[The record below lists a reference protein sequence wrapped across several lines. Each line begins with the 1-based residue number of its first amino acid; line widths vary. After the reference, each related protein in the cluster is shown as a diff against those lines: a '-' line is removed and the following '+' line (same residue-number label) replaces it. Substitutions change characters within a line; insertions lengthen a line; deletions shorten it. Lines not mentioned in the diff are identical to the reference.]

1 MENRTV
7 ERWQAQE
14 FSYREKDSSWYMT
27 VGIIAGGAAIAS
39 IIFAN
44 YLFALICV
52 LGGFSVMLM
61 GSRRPRRFTFSVNE
75 LDIAIGRERIPYEKI
90 KRFAIKEDEPRELT
104 IEMDNLVGIMHLP
117 LGDADHR
124 EIRRML
130 KNKSIDEVEEL
141 DTFVTRFSRWMG
153 L

>member
-1 MENRTV
+1 
-7 ERWQAQE
+7 
-14 FSYREKDSSWYMT
+14 
-27 VGIIAGGAAIAS
+27 
-39 IIFAN
+39 
-44 YLFALICV
+44 
-52 LGGFSVMLM
+52 MLM